1 MAISLFEL
9 EGTWEEIKERLP
21 DLAGQ
26 KLHIMVF
33 PAATPAPD
41 ETDAKPI
48 AEVLAEIA
56 AEIPPAQLAELP
68 PDFTDQLD
76 HYIYGTPKR

>member
-1 MAISLFEL
+1 MAVPLLEL

-26 KLHIMVF
+26 KLRIVVF
-33 PAATPAPD
+33 PAGERAAD

-48 AEVLAEIA
+48 DEVLAEIA
-56 AEIPPAQLAELP
+56 AEIPPEELAKLP

>member
-1 MAISLFEL
+1 
-9 EGTWEEIKERLP
+9 
-21 DLAGQ
+21 
-26 KLHIMVF
+26 VY
-33 PAATPAPD
+33 PADENSIAVPATR
-41 ETDAKPI
+41 PI

-56 AEIPPAQLAELP
+56 ATIPAAELAKLP

>member
-1 MAISLFEL
+1 MAVPLLEL

-26 KLHIMVF
+26 KLRIVVF
-33 PAATPAPD
+33 PAERAVD

-48 AEVLAEIA
+48 DEVLAEIA
-56 AEIPPAQLAELP
+56 AEIPPEELAKLP

-76 HYIYGTPKR
+76 HYVYGTPRQ